1 MMTKY
6 KGILKNGKASY
17 AIKMVL
23 YVSKNQI
30 GRTILRVTNFM
41 PINVQSTCS

>member
-1 MMTKY
+1 MTKY
-6 KGILKNGKASY
+6 KGILKNWKASY

-30 GRTILRVTNFM
+30 WRTILRVINFM
-41 PINVQSTCS
+41 PIHVQSTDS